1 MISKHLQVYTGTSKM
16 TKKVFALEIRFS
28 SFSAL
33 QFGIEVQ
40 CDVRFMSIKYWNK
53 LSFSLLSFIFFM

>member
-40 CDVRFMSIKYWNK
+40 CDVRFMSIKY
-53 LSFSLLSFIFFM
+53 